1 MAFALRASL
10 ACPLVRTFTRRGL
23 GSTAAARPQ
32 RAALAAPARR
42 VARNGGCRSGRGGC
56 ASCWI
61 GVWWSAAPAMRAGGA
76 AGGAGRP
83 PDRPRAP
90 RPGGRRGRPRHDSTI
105 TQSPPHP
112 CLRRHRR
119 RRPVRLRPPADGIY
133 AVTQPLATGGSV
145 SMNKFKGKVIL
156 IVNVASA
163 CGFTPQYTGLAA
175 LADKY
180 ASEGLVVVAQPCNQ
194 FGGQEPGDNKAIA
207 KFAADKG
214 LTKGV
219 VLAKADVNGP
229 DASPL
234 FSYLKDAKGGIL
246 GKDIKVRVGGE
257 GGGRGGGGV
266 CACAA
271 DAPPPSRLSVELPEV
286 PGRPPGQRRGPL
298 PVDDGARID

>member
-1 MAFALRASL
+1 VRRAGS
-10 ACPLVRTFTRRGL
+10 ACGGAR
-23 GSTAAARPQ
+23 RPQ
-32 RAALAAPARR
+32 CAREARRAAPEGPRTDRARR
-42 VARNGGCRSGRGGC
+42 AQ
-56 ASCWI
+56 
-61 GVWWSAAPAMRAGGA
+61 GGA
-76 AGGAGRP
+76 AVAPATTAQSHNRP
-83 PDRPRAP
+83 PTRAS
-90 RPGGRRGRPRHDSTI
+90 GAIAAAALFGSA
-105 TQSPPHP
+105 
-112 CLRRHRR
+112 
-119 RRPVRLRPPADGIY
+119 PPADGIY

-271 DAPPPSRLSVELPEV
+271 DAPPPTRLSVELPEV